1 MTTSQRVVLLLL
13 VACLLAGV
21 VTGATF
27 YYRLA
32 YLWAFLYIASWM
44 ISRVALRNLQFRRTA
59 RSVRSQVGQIF
70 EERFEVVNLGRLPR
84 LWLEIRDES
93 PLPGS
98 RGSQVLSLVG
108 GRESRSYLVRTRLLE
123 RGVFPLGDTV
133 IASGDIFGLFPVSK
147 SSPAQESLLVYPM
160 MVDVPVFPSPQGW
173 LSGGE
178 ALRRRTHQITANAA
192 GVRDYA
198 SGDPLNRIHWL
209 STARRNRLMVKEFE
223 LDPLAEVW
231 IFVDASRYVH
241 STLPREPL
249 KLDEREMWRP
259 TVKIPL
265 PPSSE
270 EYAVSIAASLARYY
284 LQRGRVV
291 GLAFAGKIFRVVPAE
306 RGGRQM
312 GKILESLAL
321 MRAEGTLPLRG
332 LVETEVKN
340 LPRGSTVV
348 LITPAT
354 GDEVALT
361 VEQLERRGMRP
372 VVVLLDAASFGGS
385 RGTDRV
391 ADHLAILGTPVCRVS
406 NGDDLSVALSSAA
419 RSQMWVYTC
428 KIILRYNLSQVRSYA
443 TP

>member
-13 VACLLAGV
+13 VVSTLAGFI
-21 VTGATF
+21 TGSQF

-32 YLWAFLYIASWM
+32 YLWAFLYAGSWV
-44 ISRVALRNLQFRRTA
+44 ISKLALRNLEFHRTA
-59 RSVRSQVGQIF
+59 RAIRSQVGQIF
-70 EERFEVVNLGRLPR
+70 EERFEVRNKSRLPR
-84 LWLEIRDES
+84 LWLELRDES

-98 RGSQVLSLVG
+98 RGSQVLSLIG
-108 GRESRSYLVRTRLLE
+108 GRESRSYLVRTRLME
-123 RGVFPLGDTV
+123 RGVFPLGETV
-133 IASGDIFGLFPVSK
+133 VSSGDLFGLFPVSI
-147 SSPAQESLLVYPM
+147 SFPAVESLLVYPM
-160 MVDVPVFPSPQGW
+160 MVDVPAFPSPQGW

-178 ALRRRTHQITANAA
+178 ALRRRTHTITANAA

-209 STARRNRLMVKEFE
+209 STARRNRLIVKEFE

-231 IFVDASRYVH
+231 LFVDAARFAHAS
-241 STLPREPL
+241 LPREAL

-259 TVKIPL
+259 NVKIPL

-291 GLAFAGKIFRVVPAE
+291 GLAFAGKIYRVLPAE

-312 GKILESLAL
+312 GKILEALAL
-321 MRAEGTLPLRG
+321 LRAEGSLPMQG
-332 LVETEVKN
+332 LVETEARN

-348 LITPAT
+348 LITPAA
-354 GDEVALT
+354 GDALVMT
-361 VEQLERRGMRP
+361 VEMLERRGMRP

-385 RGTDRV
+385 KGADRT
-391 ADHLAILGTPVCRVS
+391 ADHLAILRVPVCRVS
-406 NGDDLSVALSSAA
+406 NGDDLSTALSSAA
-419 RSQMWVYTC
+419 RSQMW
-428 KIILRYNLSQVRSYA
+428 S
-443 TP
+443 